1 VLSNRILK
9 TVYNSGREY
18 YDQLAFS
25 RLNSIGMACTS
36 AVLQKVFWPG
46 RIKGIQMNP
55 SLAVYLGM
63 KRAGINFATSVPCV
77 NLQEL
82 LALVSGDPEII
93 HVPVTREEEGVGICS
108 GAWMGGRRPALLMQ
122 NSGLGNSINALAS
135 LDMLYGI
142 PLLMIISQ
150 RGSKG
155 ESMVG
160 QVPMGRL
167 TAPLL
172 DAMAI
177 SHFSPR
183 LTEAEETVAE
193 AWSRACASRRPV
205 AVLLDLE
212 FWGGK

>member
-1 VLSNRILK
+1 
-9 TVYNSGREY
+9 
-18 YDQLAFS
+18 
-25 RLNSIGMACTS
+25 
-36 AVLQKVFWPG
+36 
-46 RIKGIQMNP
+46 MNP
-55 SLAVYLGM
+55 SLAVYQGM
-63 KRAGINFATSVPCV
+63 KRAGINFVTSVPCV

-93 HVPVTREEEGVGICS
+93 HVPVTREEEGVGICA

-142 PLLMIISQ
+142 PLLMIISH
-150 RGSKG
+150 RGGKG
-155 ESMVG
+155 ESIIG

-177 SHFSPR
+177 PHFSPEPE
-183 LTEAEETVAE
+183 EAEETVAG
-193 AWSRACASRRPV
+193 AWSRACAGCRPV
-205 AVLLDLE
+205 AVLLDLK
-212 FWGGK
+212 FWRGER